1 MTEDEKKNEFLRILS
16 SLLGRILDL
25 SEASIP
31 PSQFR
36 AFRKLVMDVFGEFRR
51 DLNVSNMDQGR
62 SGESK
67 TMARGG
73 GGYE

>member
-1 MTEDEKKNEFLRILS
+1 MKTNEEFSQVLS
-16 SLLGRILDL
+16 ALLGRVLDL

-36 AFRKLVMDVFGEFRR
+36 AFRKLVMDVFGEVRR
-51 DLNVSNMDQGR
+51 SLNVKEMEQGR